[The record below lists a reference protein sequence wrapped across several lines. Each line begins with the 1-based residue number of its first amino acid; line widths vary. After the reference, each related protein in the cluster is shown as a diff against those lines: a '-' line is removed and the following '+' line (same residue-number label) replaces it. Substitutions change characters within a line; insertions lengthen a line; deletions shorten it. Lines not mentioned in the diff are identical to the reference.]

1 MVAKKHLKCIG
12 QYLVAYHINMSV
24 CMSYLEWS
32 AHRDCHHL
40 ITSSNQLVNSDGH
53 LIFPPVDKIPPWLQP
68 QSVMFS
74 GEELSDPTNII
85 KNHRF
90 IFLYMM

>member
-32 AHRDCHHL
+32 AHGDHHL
-40 ITSSNQLVNSDGH
+40 ITSSNQLAKSDGH
-53 LIFPPVDKIPPWLQP
+53 LIVPPVELIPSWLKPQVVIPSGVGMIRIPKTISKI
-68 QSVMFS
+68 
-74 GEELSDPTNII
+74 I
-85 KNHRF
+85 
-90 IFLYMM
+90 